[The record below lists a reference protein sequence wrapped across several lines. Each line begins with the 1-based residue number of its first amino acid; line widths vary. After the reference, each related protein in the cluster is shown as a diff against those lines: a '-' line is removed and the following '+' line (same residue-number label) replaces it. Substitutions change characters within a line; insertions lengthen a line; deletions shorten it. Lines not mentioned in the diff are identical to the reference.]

1 MPARSYRRPLL
12 QFRTGNL
19 IRHWGFPSILSSPGE
34 DDNLNAAS
42 RGWMAA
48 VSDYHR
54 IRRTA
59 LIGVLLVV
67 LLNPGPALLAA
78 SGAAVDSSPLPPSI
92 STAPLSVEQV
102 VNNLVDWKR

>member
-1 MPARSYRRPLL
+1 MPAGSYRRPLL
-12 QFRTGNL
+12 QFRPRESHPTG
-19 IRHWGFPSILSSPGE
+19 GFPSILGYLGE

-59 LIGVLLVV
+59 
-67 LLNPGPALLAA
+67 
-78 SGAAVDSSPLPPSI
+78 
-92 STAPLSVEQV
+92 
-102 VNNLVDWKR
+102 